1 MNSLVNHQGP
11 PPQKMEGLGCYG
23 LNNQIALYEKI
34 IMSGFQHYKSI
45 FPIKEID
52 VTFTIR
58 NSEDPMFVAKDLSGA
73 TFDFGLSSH
82 DLTALGFL
90 GFIIS
95 LLLMFRPCIVVC
107 SIRRIPHYKD
117 LEREREA

>member
-1 MNSLVNHQGP
+1 
-11 PPQKMEGLGCYG
+11 
-23 LNNQIALYEKI
+23 
-34 IMSGFQHYKSI
+34 MSGFQHYKSI

-58 NSEDPMFVAKDLSGA
+58 NSKDPMFVAKDLSGA

-117 LEREREA
+117 LERQREAQAIYDPDLESVIRRRRRYQLDGDQ